1 MHKTWYNSFKNC
13 GGTFLQHFLR
23 RCFTK
28 RAIFSAKKIKNE
40 LFMPRKG
47 KHPK

>member
-1 MHKTWYNSFKNC
+1 MFGRSFLKEP
-13 GGTFLQHFLR
+13 
-23 RCFTK
+23 
-28 RAIFSAKKIKNE
+28 IFGAKKIKNE